1 MHRSRIQT
9 RVTVSG
15 VCFKMSGEGKPV
27 ESYWK
32 QLREARRKDKESLE
46 DYLKRLKGITITCSP
61 AELGMVVQ
69 EKPAALVFP
78 HRNYPRACDGR
89 SCGYNSE
96 CVFGAFLCERGL
108 SSQEAD
114 IVYQCFKHHRIL
126 TFRDLGKVKAG
137 KLVEEILLLDD
148 ALECI
153 YDGQLSRETR
163 DFLANGLKNADLI
176 QTEAATAA
184 AATSGLKLEANEAL
198 HPNPEQVY
206 KAIEQVRAFLGRLQH
221 KAIYKENKR
230 KIKVFF
236 QPVTLGESRK
246 VISMLGV
253 KYIFEL
259 VKNPEDPK
267 FIKCMNEVAQTL
279 GLEYKGIKTNLEQFP
294 PYARWDEDKEDYE
307 RMKKLNIYFQV
318 PGN

>member
-1 MHRSRIQT
+1 MIRIL
-9 RVTVSG
+9 SG
-15 VCFKMSGEGKPV
+15 VCFKMSGEEKPV
-27 ESYWK
+27 KSYWE
-32 QLREARRKDKESLE
+32 QLQEAQCKDGEFLE
-46 DYLKRLKGITITCSP
+46 DYLKRLRGKTITCSS
-61 AELGMVVQ
+61 AELRMVVQ
-69 EKPAALVFP
+69 EEPAALIFP
-78 HRNYPRACDGR
+78 HRDYPRACDGR

-96 CVFGAFLCERGL
+96 CVFGAYLCKCGL
-108 SSQEAD
+108 SSEEAH

-126 TFRDLGKVKAG
+126 TFQDLGKVKAG

-148 ALECI
+148 ALERI
-153 YDGQLSRETR
+153 YDGQLSREKR

-184 AATSGLKLEANEAL
+184 AATSGLKLKANEAL
-198 HPNPEQVY
+198 HPKPEQVD
-206 KAIEQVRAFLGRLQH
+206 KAIKQVRASLGPLQH
-221 KAIYKENKR
+221 KARYNEKKR

-236 QPVTLGESRK
+236 QPVAVVEFRK
-246 VISMLGV
+246 VIPMLGV

-279 GLEYKGIKTNLEQFP
+279 GLEYKGIKTNIEQFP
-294 PYARWDEDKEDYE
+294 PHARWDEDKEDYE